1 MPTIS
6 SRLAATCSDHEFIA
20 RFVCIGFS
28 RRSWRAGLAAAIG
41 EMEAPSLWI
50 ERCAPI
56 DAGFEEGGLSV
67 PSYLPADDSSLA
79 GQHGT
84 DRKSTRLNSSHS
96 QISYAVF
103 CLKKKKHS
111 RRCIRSLYRYLV

>member
-84 DRKSTRLNSSHS
+84 SRQQGSGHLRCVELRFSPVNISLRRKG
-96 QISYAVF
+96 
-103 CLKKKKHS
+103 
-111 RRCIRSLYRYLV
+111 